1 MNHDDI
7 QEAVSKIADLTG
19 GKTHEVAVVLG
30 SGLSTYAAKDGAVGI
45 AYSDIPRFPVPDV
58 EGHSGTLV
66 SVDVGGQNA
75 LLLAGRV
82 HAYEGW
88 SMEEVVFGVRTA
100 IAAGAKIVVL
110 TNAAGSINL
119 GFRPGSLVTITDHL
133 NLTGWN
139 PLIGFNDD
147 RLGPRFPD
155 MSKVYAER
163 LRQVTRLAAGDV
175 DMDMEEGIYAWFT
188 GPSYET
194 PAEIAMAKTLGAD
207 LVGMSTVPEAIAARH
222 MGARV
227 LGISLVTNMAA
238 GTSEVELSHEE
249 VQETAAGA
257 AVRFSALLDA
267 LIPRLGGEL

>member
-1 MNHDDI
+1 MNYDDI
-7 QEAVSKIADLTG
+7 QSAAAKVADFSG

-30 SGLSTYAAKDGAVGI
+30 SGLSTYAAKDNAVGI
-45 AYSDIPRFPVPDV
+45 SYSDIPGFPVPDV
-58 EGHSGTLV
+58 EGHSGTMV
-66 SVDVGGQNA
+66 SIELDGQNA

-88 SMEEVVFGVRTA
+88 SLDEVVFGVRTA
-100 IAAGAKIVVL
+100 VAAGAKIVVL

-119 GFRPGSLVTITDHL
+119 SFRPGSLVNLTDHL

-139 PLIGFNDD
+139 PLIGSNDE

-155 MSKVYAER
+155 MSKVYDER
-163 LRQVTRLAAGDV
+163 LRQVTRLAAGDA
-175 DMDMEEGIYAWFT
+175 DTDMEEGVYAWFT

-194 PAEIAMAKTLGAD
+194 PAEIGMARTLGAD

-227 LGISLVTNMAA
+227 AGISLVTNMAA
-238 GTSEVELSHEE
+238 GTSEVELSHDE
-249 VQETAAGA
+249 VKEAAA
-257 AVRFSALLDA
+257 AASTRFGRLLDS
-267 LIPRLGGEL
+267 LIPRLGDEV